1 VADQTRPSPGPEQ
14 RERDDEGHAAALHE
28 AANALT
34 VILGWIERATEA
46 ATAGPE
52 VRAALERASSHAL
65 RAHAGLRRA
74 IGADAPA
81 EPPERVDRVARQAV
95 DDLAVEARR
104 AGLLVRY
111 EIAPAWGAST
121 VRHAHAVWQILSN
134 LLLNAIAVTPR
145 GGTVELTV
153 DGLTEPSHRT
163 VLFAVTD
170 QGPGIPLERREL
182 IFAGGPSGRVGGA
195 GIGLRHARMLARE
208 HGAEL
213 SLGRSERG
221 ARFDLAWPAL
231 PEATKG
237 SPEPARA
244 SGPPAPPPSSR
255 GQRGPSGAPRA
266 PSAPPPSGRGRRQAS
281 AAPPAA
287 PPPALAPPASDEVT
301 ARPAAAD
308 PRNEGVLRGRT
319 ILLLEDDDAVVELLE
334 LTLGA
339 RGAKV
344 RAIRT
349 AAVLGST
356 LCEQRFDTL
365 LVDLSPLGGGLQALL
380 DRARVLAPELV
391 VIVVSGSAPGDTL
404 PRVDWVPKPF
414 QPGELV
420 AAIAAAHERRR
431 AGP

>member
-1 VADQTRPSPGPEQ
+1 MPAQ

-74 IGADAPA
+74 IGADSPA

-104 AGLLVRY
+104 AGVLLRH
-111 EIAPAWGAST
+111 EIAPAWGALS

-134 LLLNAIAVTPR
+134 LLLNAIVVTPR
-145 GGTVELTV
+145 GGTVELGV
-153 DGLTEPSHRT
+153 DGLTEPGRRT
-163 VLFAVTD
+163 VLFAVSD
-170 QGPGIPLERREL
+170 HGPGIPVERREL
-182 IFAGGPSGRVGGA
+182 IFAGGPSGRIGGA
-195 GIGLRHARMLARE
+195 GIGLRHARTLARE

-221 ARFDLAWPAL
+221 ARFDLAWPAQ
-231 PEATKG
+231 
-237 SPEPARA
+237 PEPAQG
-244 SGPPAPPPSSR
+244 SLEPGHPT
-255 GQRGPSGAPRA
+255 GPS
-266 PSAPPPSGRGRRQAS
+266 
-281 AAPPAA
+281 APPAA
-287 PPPALAPPASDEVT
+287 PPPASIPPPSDEAT
-301 ARPAAAD
+301 ARRTAAD
-308 PRNEGVLRGRT
+308 PRSEGALRGRS

-344 RAIRT
+344 RAIRSP
-349 AAVLGST
+349 AALGSA
-356 LCEQRFDTL
+356 LCERRFDTL
-365 LVDLSPLGGGLQALL
+365 LVDLSPLGGDLQALL

-391 VIVVSGSAPGDTL
+391 VLVVSGSLPRDTL
-404 PRVDWVPKPF
+404 PPVDWVPKPF
-414 QPGELV
+414 QPDELV
-420 AAIAAAHERRR
+420 AAIASAHERRR

>member
-153 DGLTEPSHRT
+153 DGLTEPSQRT

-170 QGPGIPLERREL
+170 QGPGIPVERREL

-237 SPEPARA
+237 SLEPARA
-244 SGPPAPPPSSR
+244 SGRPAP
-255 GQRGPSGAPRA
+255 A
-266 PSAPPPSGRGRRQAS
+266 
-281 AAPPAA
+281 PAA

-308 PRNEGVLRGRT
+308 PRNEGVLRGRS

-344 RAIRT
+344 RAIRS
-349 AAVLGST
+349 AAALGST

-365 LVDLSPLGGGLQALL
+365 LVDLSPLGDGLQPLL

-404 PRVDWVPKPF
+404 PRIDWVPKPF